1 MCYGLSGTV
10 DGKGVVRCA
19 FTSSHDEKVNKP
31 DEVRRK
37 YWEWE
42 LHFPNL
48 KKPVF
53 SNEGEDG
60 IGVCPKEFK
69 KKVVEW
75 CLAKQGLLKQ
85 AFGDVGER
93 QNVAL
98 FGKAKTGYLGFR
110 KAKTGYLGFQE
121 AKTGYLDFR
130 KAKTGD
136 LGFQKAKTGYLD
148 FWEAKTGDLGFQ
160 EAKTGDLDFQEAK
173 TGKVFIKDMEP
184 KDKKLAGL
192 IKEFSKDRGWSEA
205 TLAEFAKWCIK
216 KGEAGR

>member
-19 FTSSHDEKVNKP
+19 FTSSHDEKANKP

-98 FGKAKTGYLGFR
+98 FGKAKTGYL
-110 KAKTGYLGFQE
+110 
-121 AKTGYLDFR
+121 DFR

-136 LGFQKAKTGYLD
+136 LD
-148 FWEAKTGDLGFQ
+148 FR
-160 EAKTGDLDFQEAK
+160 EAK